1 MCEFSVIIP
10 TYNRPRLLTAC
21 VESVLAQSF
30 PAERYEVIVV
40 DDGSRRQTARVL
52 ASYLN
57 GGRVRYL
64 RQRRRGWGA
73 ARLLGAQDSQGEIL
87 VFIDD
92 DCTAP
97 PGWLACYAQAYT
109 AHPDAGGVGGGLRP
123 GARMNV
129 AGRKQYLGHLARFD
143 RLNAPLGTRADQA
156 GRAWFTFGG
165 NRTFRREMWLA
176 AQARAPASW
185 YYDDYLIDLN
195 LREMGVCVYYEPAA
209 WVTHHY
215 VLGVAQRVRA
225 AYRYGRSEVQVGL
238 PDDVADGA
246 AVAPLGRWRRLKAE
260 APEASLL
267 DRAWYAMTQ
276 PLVWFARRVGHFIG
290 RGGA

>member
-97 PGWLACYAQAYT
+97 PGWLACYAQ
-109 AHPDAGGVGGGLRP
+109 V
-123 GARMNV
+123 
-129 AGRKQYLGHLARFD
+129 
-143 RLNAPLGTRADQA
+143 GTRADQA